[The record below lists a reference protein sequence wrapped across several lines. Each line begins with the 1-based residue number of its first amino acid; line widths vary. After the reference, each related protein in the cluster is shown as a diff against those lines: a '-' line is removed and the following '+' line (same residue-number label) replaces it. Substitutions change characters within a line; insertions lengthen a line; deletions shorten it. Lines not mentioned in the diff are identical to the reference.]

1 MAFLVY
7 FFVLLMIATSVLFG
21 LDWVNAPLHPPAQQE
36 RTAAAQSG
44 IDPIARQKSPPQN
57 PPVLIG
63 RVQPPPS
70 SPPAKPETVGQQQ
83 PEEAVAQQRP
93 AEPAEQPRPLERSA
107 AAPPEPAQAEQPAQA
122 KAPAAPAKPEPVAE
136 QRPAPAKP
144 EPLAQQ
150 QPPVK
155 SEPVA
160 QQQLQPAKPEPVAQ
174 HQSPPAKPEPVAQH
188 QPSASPE
195 PVAQQQPSAKSASRE
210 SAKAGTAPKVRRLRR
225 SLRSRRVTRRKPRHC
240 RVASGP
246 EPRAAHRASKRMR
259 ALRTGRFAARRTPG
273 AKLNPSV
280 ARAAHRPGLSKER
293 KRPAELN
300 TGRRRRVPPS
310 SHSGN
315 ARTAGI
321 SAKSL
326 RG

>member
-160 QQQLQPAKPEPVAQ
+160 QQQSQPAKPEPVAQ

-210 SAKAGTAPKVRRLRR
+210 SAKAGTAPESQKVE
-225 SLRSRRVTRRKPRHC
+225 TKPTQPPRNTAKAAALP
-240 RVASGP
+240 RG
-246 EPRAAHRASKRMR
+246 ERTRAAHRSQGEQANAR
-259 ALRTGRFAARRTPG
+259 APDWAVRGAEDARREAESERRAGG
-273 AKLNPSV
+273 APAWAIEGAET
-280 ARAAHRPGLSKER
+280 ARRAQYGPPPP
-293 KRPAELN
+293 RPAFQPFWEREN
-300 TGRRRRVPPS
+300 GWHFR
-310 SHSGN
+310 
-315 ARTAGI
+315 
-321 SAKSL
+321 
-326 RG
+326 